1 MFNRKNNA
9 AARRYVFLFTLLIA
23 IITGCS
29 SGNGS
34 QVITV
39 VSFSDIHFTPFYDTT
54 ILTQLVEASAED
66 WEAIFQQS
74 TATDPLSWGEET
86 DYNLMK
92 QTIQKACNEATEAPF
107 VIFTGDILTHRFST
121 TFYAL
126 YGAKD
131 ETAMRAFTYKTLS
144 FFAAQVREYCGTVP
158 VAFALGNTDSYEGDY
173 LSAPGSQFL
182 ADTSELFY
190 STLLMEK
197 ADPSTFSSTYT
208 AGGYYATDLLGS
220 NLTLIS
226 LNTVFFSPHAAS
238 GTEDAAATQISW
250 LEDTLSS
257 ARTHGKR
264 VWILM
269 HIPPGVDIYGS
280 VRSYMDES
288 GHLSDASVMWKADF
302 QQSFSEI
309 LTEYS
314 DTVVAILAGH
324 THMDEYR
331 LSVENSSYS
340 SGSVIVT
347 PGISPI
353 FGNNPAFKVI
363 SVSADSWVPVDYY
376 SLYNPL
382 DAETQT
388 FSTYYTFSNAYGLSG
403 TLDSA
408 FAQLA
413 DEFDTEQT
421 QRATYTTY
429 YYSGN
434 DDSNPIN
441 DVNWPAYKCG
451 ITQMDKD
458 DFIECV
464 NSD

>member
-1 MFNRKNNA
+1 MFNRKIRSA
-9 AARRYVFLFTLLIA
+9 ACRYVFLFTLLIV
-23 IITGCS
+23 IIAECS

-34 QVITV
+34 QLITV

-54 ILTQLVEASAED
+54 IFTQLVEASAED
-66 WEAIFQQS
+66 WDAIFQQS
-74 TATDPLSWGEET
+74 TATDPLNWGEET
-86 DYNLMK
+86 NYNLMK
-92 QTIQKACNEATEAPF
+92 QTVQETCNEATEAPF

-144 FFAAQVREYCGTVP
+144 FFAAQVRKYCGTVP
-158 VAFALGNTDSYEGDY
+158 IAFALGNTDSYEGDY
-173 LSAPGSQFL
+173 LSAPGSEFL

-190 STLLMEK
+190 STLLMER

-238 GTEDAAATQISW
+238 GTEDAAVTQISW
-250 LEDTLSS
+250 LEHTLSS

-269 HIPPGVDIYGS
+269 HIPPGIDIYGS
-280 VRSYMDES
+280 VRSYMDGS
-288 GHLSDASVMWKADF
+288 GHLSDASLMWKADF
-302 QQSFSEI
+302 QRSFTEI
-309 LTEYS
+309 LIEYS
-314 DTVVAILAGH
+314 DTVVAMLAGH

-331 LSVENSSYS
+331 LSAENGSYS
-340 SGSVIVT
+340 NGSVIVT
-347 PGISPI
+347 PGISPV

-382 DAETQT
+382 DAERQT

-403 TLDSA
+403 ILDLA

-421 QRATYTTY
+421 QWATYVTY

-451 ITQMDKD
+451 ITKMDKD

-464 NSD
+464 NCD